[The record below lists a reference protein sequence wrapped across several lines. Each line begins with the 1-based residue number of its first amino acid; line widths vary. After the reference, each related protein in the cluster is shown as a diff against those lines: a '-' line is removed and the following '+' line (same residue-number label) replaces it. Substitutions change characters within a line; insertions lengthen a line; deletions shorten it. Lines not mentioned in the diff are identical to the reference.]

1 MAKAWPVPGLRPED
15 TFRAAAGKVIAT
27 RSAEVLAYQ
36 RAVLTQGSVDD
47 VHDLRV
53 SIRRLRAN
61 FDAFRDVFERPA
73 YEARRAR
80 LRDLASKLGEVRDAD
95 VMAGML
101 ADRLEKAGSEPLR
114 AALRVLRSEA
124 LGEAESGRD
133 ERLEASAGDALGG
146 AIADLV
152 QFAGEVTSVTPAR
165 LGLPW
170 PDPPPAPVPPEP
182 VPHRDRKVRVDP
194 DAEVG
199 TGLWELLTWRLR
211 RVRRADDAAVAAAPD
226 DSEELHNLRIA
237 IKRLR
242 YIGEVGALVLP
253 DGGADD
259 LLDALSDLQDE
270 LGDVHDADVLTGL
283 AEDHRAAGGSAP
295 AAGWTELTELVAA
308 DRAASREKALG
319 MLEDLRPD
327 KWEAVQTPFRA
338 LKG

>member
-1 MAKAWPVPGLRPED
+1 MAKAWPVPGLNPDD
-15 TFRAAAGKVIAT
+15 TFRSAAGKVIST

-36 RAVLTQGSVDD
+36 RTVLIEGGVDH

-101 ADRLEKAGSEPLR
+101 AGRLDEAGSEPLR

-124 LGEAESGRD
+124 LGEAEAGRA
-133 ERLEASAGDALGG
+133 ERLEASAGDALGA
-146 AIADLV
+146 AIADLAEYV
-152 QFAGEVTSVTPAR
+152 GEMTSVTAAR

-182 VPHRDRKVRVDP
+182 VPHRDRKVRADP
-194 DAEVG
+194 DAQVG
-199 TGLWELLTWRLR
+199 PGLWELFTWRLR
-211 RVRRADDAAVAAAPD
+211 RVRRADDAALAAAPD
-226 DSEELHNLRIA
+226 DSDELHQLRIA
-237 IKRLR
+237 IKRVR

-259 LLDALSDLQDE
+259 LLDKLSDLQDE
-270 LGDVHDADVLTGL
+270 LGDVHDADVLTGV
-283 AEDHRAAGGSAP
+283 AEEHRAAGDSAP
-295 AAGWTELTELVAA
+295 PAGWTELTGQLAV
-308 DRAASREKALG
+308 DRAESREKALG
-319 MLEDLRPD
+319 MLEELRPD
-327 KWEAVQTPFRA
+327 NWKAVRAPFRP
-338 LKG
+338 LQD